1 MQLWPIYR
9 VTWKAATIHMGPEQE
24 KVVQQVQA
32 IVQIALPFGYDLADH
47 WMLEM
52 SVAHKELF
60 GVWEGPYRQITTKT
74 LKILDQSPPFSKGY
88 YHLLEKLFLAR
99 SQNWETKYL
108 TMSHQ
113 VYLATWDSHR
123 EMCRLTHWAIN
134 MGMNIHT
141 PSSKRSG

>member
-1 MQLWPIYR
+1 
-9 VTWKAATIHMGPEQE
+9 MGPEQE

-74 LKILDQSPPFSKGY
+74 LKILDQSPPFSEGY

-99 SQNWETKYL
+99 SQN
-108 TMSHQ
+108 
-113 VYLATWDSHR
+113 
-123 EMCRLTHWAIN
+123 
-134 MGMNIHT
+134 
-141 PSSKRSG
+141 